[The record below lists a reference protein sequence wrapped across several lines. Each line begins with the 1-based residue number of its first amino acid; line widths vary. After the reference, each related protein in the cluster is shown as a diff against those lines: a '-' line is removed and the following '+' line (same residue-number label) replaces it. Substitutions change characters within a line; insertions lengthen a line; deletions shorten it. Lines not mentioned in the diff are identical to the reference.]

1 MKGIDIV
8 IPVHKYDESVE
19 TLLTRCLA
27 SVKDMAIEA
36 KKVEVN
42 TDIVIVGP
50 SLPSENIMKLVDW
63 TDEFTSFNIVENS
76 TDATDFC
83 SQVNLA
89 VKEQCSNDYFM
100 VVEYDDMVTP
110 KWVKAAVPYIREKKK
125 TSVFLPLIEAYDFES
140 PGMPIHYINEI
151 GWSSSF
157 AENELGSLNLDAL
170 KTYCNF
176 NVTGGIIKKN
186 DFVKAGCYKPSI
198 KLSFGYELLMRMANL
213 YGDVFIIPKVGY
225 YHFVNR
231 EDSLTAEYHRTMSQ
245 EEGAWW
251 IKLAGQEYHF
261 KKDRN
266 KTYSPDEEEE

>member
-8 IPVHKYDESVE
+8 IPVHKYDENVE
-19 TLLTRCLA
+19 ALLTRCLA
-27 SVKDMAIEA
+27 SIKDMAIEA
-36 KKVEVN
+36 KNINVN
-42 TDIVIVGP
+42 TDVIVVGP
-50 SLPSENIMKLVDW
+50 SLPSENIMKLIDW
-63 TDEFTSFNIVENS
+63 SDEFTSFNVVDNTS
-76 TDATDFC
+76 DATDFC

-110 KWVKAAVPYIREKKK
+110 KWVKTAVPYILQKKK
-125 TSVFLPLIEAYDFES
+125 TSVFLPLVEVYDFSS
-140 PGMPIHYINEI
+140 PNMPIHYINEI

-170 KTYCNF
+170 TTYCNF

-186 DFVKAGCYKPSI
+186 EFLKAGGYKPSI

-213 YGDVFIIPKVGY
+213 YGEVFIIPKVGY

-231 EDSLTAEYHRTMSQ
+231 EDSLTSEYHRTMSQ